1 MKTLLIVLFLG
12 AFGLTGNSQLITTTS
27 TNTNFFAQCMI
38 QLDDNSDFTELENS
52 LREIPYVKVA
62 RVDAVSSRVFVL
74 TKDITT
80 FSESDFL
87 TWLGSYASASS
98 CIQVGLHGVD
108 QVNPFPFTNCGN

>member
-12 AFGLTGNSQLITTTS
+12 AFGLTGNSQVITTTS

-38 QLDDNSDFTELENS
+38 QLDDNSDFTALENS

>member
-1 MKTLLIVLFLG
+1 MKTLFIILFLG
-12 AFGLTGNSQLITTTS
+12 AFSLTGNTQIISATPA
-27 TNTNFFAQCMI
+27 NPNFFAQCMI
-38 QLDDNSDFTELENS
+38 QLDDNSQFAVLENA

-62 RVDAVSSRVFVL
+62 RVDATSSRIFVL

-87 TWLGSYASASS
+87 TWLGTYASSSS